1 MKKIF
6 LVFLMLGFF
15 SFIVFSAGNLVRIKD
30 IARIDKARDNQLM
43 GFGLVVGLKQT
54 GDTQQTGF
62 TQQALTNLL
71 SRMGV
76 VPENID
82 FKSRNTAAVMATAI
96 LPPFVKPGQ
105 KIDVV
110 VSSLGD
116 ASSLAGG
123 SLLLTPLQGV
133 DTQIYAVAQGKL
145 VLDGMT
151 TVMPVGPVRNREY
164 NSGRIPS
171 GALVE
176 KEVPV
181 TFSDVDYISI
191 LLNEPD
197 FTSAARIKDAVERA
211 GFGASAYDAATIR
224 VSKGK
229 GNLSAVEMIARIE
242 NLKIIPDEVAAI
254 VINEKTG
261 TIVIGENVVIQPVAV
276 AYEGLNL
283 VVGPMN
289 LFSEKFN
296 SSTASQN
303 DVNSATSTA
312 KVFTADKNFELLQSK
327 ATLSGLVNALNKMGA
342 KPKDLITILQA
353 IKEAGALKA
362 ELKII

>member
-1 MKKIF
+1 MKKIILLF
-6 LVFLMLGFF
+6 CLSCFF
-15 SFIVFSAGNLVRIKD
+15 STLIFSAGSLTRIKD

-43 GFGLVVGLKQT
+43 GFGLVVGLKHT

-82 FKSRNTAAVMATAI
+82 FKSRNTAAVMVTAD
-96 LPPFVKPGQ
+96 LPAFIKPGQ
-105 KIDVV
+105 RIDVA

-123 SLLLTPLQGV
+123 NLLLAPLQGSDGQV
-133 DTQIYAVAQGKL
+133 YAVAQGKV
-145 VLDGMT
+145 VLSGMT
-151 TVMPVGPVRNREY
+151 TVVPVSPVRNREY
-164 NSGRIPS
+164 NSGRIPG

-197 FTSAARIKDAVERA
+197 FTTATHIKEAVESA
-211 GFGASAYDAATIR
+211 GFGAFAYDAATVR

-229 GNLSAVEMIARIE
+229 GQLSVVEMISRVE
-242 NLKIIPDEVAAI
+242 NLKVVPDEVASI

-289 LFSEKFN
+289 LVSERFSYSATN
-296 SSTASQN
+296 QN
-303 DVNSATSTA
+303 DVNSSTSTT
-312 KVFTADKNFELLQSK
+312 KVFTTDSNFALLQSQ
-327 ATLSGLVNALNKMGA
+327 ATLSSLVAALNKVGA
-342 KPKDLITILQA
+342 KPRDLIAILQA